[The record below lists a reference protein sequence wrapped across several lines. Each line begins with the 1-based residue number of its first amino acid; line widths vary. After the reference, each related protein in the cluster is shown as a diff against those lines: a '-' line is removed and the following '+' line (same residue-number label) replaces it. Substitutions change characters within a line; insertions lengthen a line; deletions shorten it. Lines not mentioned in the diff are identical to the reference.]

1 MMTTT
6 LQAFVQSLDPKTLPK
21 VLQIQSGFY
30 HGGSHYELSGNECSL
45 STGDIIKITELKVK
59 KVIATY
65 NEHNKL
71 PAAEFPPD
79 FPGLFT
85 IVPDKKP
92 YHSIEEIVQTLHIG
106 SLQFGK
112 PTLYSH
118 SELLVGDITIDKGK
132 NIIFN
137 SVEEIN
143 GVKSALC
150 KVTIEGTNHVFM
162 LPLSHTGVF
171 YESQDERTYTLKE
184 IVDWKI
190 PTNRSRTVI
199 LKDIMGNCQKHFYN
213 AFIKGIMVLKPVYE
227 VKALTQ
233 YGGLFNLSSD
243 LDVEVLDITQHCDLK
258 LFTQLLNI
266 QDIFEKTTNEFPL
279 VAEILEGP
287 SKRCKALK
295 GLRCGKRIIV
305 HKKYQAERIIASESS
320 SDITKRHF
328 LIPPS
333 YKGKCKRRPRFFP
346 TVYDL
351 NIAMRENVDLHVV
364 ATKSFH
370 SGLKE
375 FSSLNIGDILQ
386 VKKFN
391 SCEVLC
397 EGTKTVVDTLEC
409 KQTKDGDSVKVIL
422 PLYVDGG
429 FREIVHDSKQYSLSE
444 LCKNYQLPLNVKV
457 SVRDLFTV
465 GEDILANTSVLKLEE
480 QITDSYLLISLYDKP
495 EDVWELPVF
504 RLSISF
510 QVIGHFNGKVFSLP
524 TKTNIEE
531 INEEEYYMVR
541 RYENH
546 VQLPPPR
553 PPKTPLYV
561 NKSRPIIVQEIFP
574 EEKSPEETLHLENSL
589 KDSLQPCNETG
600 SYCTTK
606 TASTKK
612 SPKNDSNDEVAP
624 TMKNGKNNHM
634 IALDGSAS
642 R

>member
-1 MMTTT
+1 MTTT
-6 LQAFVQSLDPKTLPK
+6 LQAFVQSLNPKTLPR

-30 HGGSHYELSGNECSL
+30 HGGTHYELSGNECSL

-65 NEHNKL
+65 NEYNKV
-71 PAAEFPPD
+71 PAAEFLPD
-79 FPGLFT
+79 FTGLFT
-85 IVPDKKP
+85 IVPDKNP
-92 YHSIEEIVQTLHIG
+92 YHSIEEIIQTLHIG
-106 SLQFGK
+106 SLHIGK

-118 SELLVGDITIDKGK
+118 SEVRVGDITIDKGE
-132 NIIFN
+132 NITFN

-143 GVKSALC
+143 GVKSVLC
-150 KVTIEGTNHVFM
+150 QVIAKETNHVFM
-162 LPLSHTGVF
+162 LPLSYTGAF

-190 PTNRSRTVI
+190 PKNRPRTVI
-199 LKDIMGNCQKHFYN
+199 LKDIIGNGQKLFYN
-213 AFIKGIMVLKPVYE
+213 AFIKGMMVLTPVYE

-233 YGGLFNLSSD
+233 YGGFLDLSSD
-243 LDVEVLDITQHCDLK
+243 LDVEVLDITQQTDLK
-258 LFTQLLNI
+258 HFTQMLNT
-266 QDIFEKTTNEFPL
+266 QDIFERTTNEFPL

-295 GLRCGKRIIV
+295 ELRCGKRIIV
-305 HKKYQAERIIASESS
+305 HKKYQADRIIASESS
-320 SDITKRHF
+320 SDIPKRHF
-328 LIPPS
+328 LIPSS
-333 YKGKCKRRPRFFP
+333 YKGKFKRRPRFFP

-351 NIAMRENVDLHVV
+351 NIAKREMVDLYVV

-370 SGLKE
+370 SAQEE
-375 FSSLNIGDILQ
+375 FSSLSIGDMLQ
-386 VKKFN
+386 VNKFK
-391 SCEVLC
+391 SCEILC
-397 EGTKTVVDTLEC
+397 EGTKTVVDSLEC
-409 KQTKDGDSVKVIL
+409 TKKKDGNCEKVLL

-429 FREIVHDSKQYSLSE
+429 FMEIVHDCKQYTLSE
-444 LCKNYQLPLNVKV
+444 LCKLFQLPLNVKV

-495 EDVWELPVF
+495 EEVWELPVF

-510 QVIGHFNGKVFSLP
+510 QVIGRFNGKVFSLP

-553 PPKTPLYV
+553 PPKTPVYV
-561 NKSRPIIVQEIFP
+561 NKSRPIIVQEIVP
-574 EEKSPEETLHLENSL
+574 EEENPKETLQLE
-589 KDSLQPCNETG
+589 KDSVQACNEE
-600 SYCTTK
+600 K
-606 TASTKK
+606 TASKECNTLVED
-612 SPKNDSNDEVAP
+612 KNQGIDKAILTPFCSTSSKIP
-624 TMKNGKNNHM
+624 H
-634 IALDGSAS
+634 
-642 R
+642 